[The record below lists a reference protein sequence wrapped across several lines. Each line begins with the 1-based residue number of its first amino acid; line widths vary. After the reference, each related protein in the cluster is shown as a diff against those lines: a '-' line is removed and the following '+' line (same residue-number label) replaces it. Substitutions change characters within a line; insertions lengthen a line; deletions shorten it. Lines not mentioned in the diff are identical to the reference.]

1 LLGHWRLALE
11 TAVSLQATP
20 LILEVLTRMAAQT
33 EPALGL
39 AVARF
44 VVGQTAVEH
53 HIKER
58 ARKLVDEFEGVGLE
72 TAIMFDSVE
81 TAVNTLH
88 SGFRKS

>member
-1 LLGHWRLALE
+1 LE

-44 VVGQTAVEH
+44 VMGQTAVEH

-58 ARKLVDEFEGVGLE
+58 ATALVKGWEEMGVATAVTITSLE
-72 TAIMFDSVE
+72 TAVE
-81 TAVNTLH
+81 ALH
-88 SGFRKS
+88 K